1 MRNNVKR
8 KITYESFDF
17 ASAFLKHSYKYLSL
31 QTNSLES
38 KDQKVK
44 ICIQSK
50 SEINLWV
57 LFNNTNFLKNTM
69 ITHLNLKIRFVEIS
83 FTSKQIISH
92 TCSCI
97 C

>member
-1 MRNNVKR
+1 MN
-8 KITYESFDF
+8 
-17 ASAFLKHSYKYLSL
+17 HSILQVPSL
-31 QTNSLES
+31 NIHINICHCKPTRL
-38 KDQKVK
+38 KVK
-44 ICIQSK
+44 IKRSKYVSSLKK

-57 LFNNTNFLKNTM
+57 LFNNTKFLKNTM